1 MKRYALMA
9 KSKMRIAERPLCI
22 YVTSYKA
29 KAEADAER
37 RESKYVHYW
46 VLPYEEAFP
55 DSSG

>member
-1 MKRYALMA
+1 MA